1 MAKRKHTIS
10 FFGWLCCNAT
20 FSFFSST
27 CLFVLFCFL
36 FFGLP
41 AVFFRTQSNHFT
53 LKYDLFQ
60 IPRGC
65 CQTIFVVSLKTKD
78 SLECPL
84 SISQLAS
91 RFALGLQAW
100 TYRGY
105 EFVDDEIE
113 IDEVQKRCARRR
125 KHGSTINDM
134 ESLQNAIN
142 ALKQNP
148 NNDSYWTGLRLED
161 W

>member
-1 MAKRKHTIS
+1 MYS
-10 FFGWLCCNAT
+10 L
-20 FSFFSST
+20 
-27 CLFVLFCFL
+27 
-36 FFGLP
+36 
-41 AVFFRTQSNHFT
+41 
-53 LKYDLFQ
+53 
-60 IPRGC
+60 
-65 CQTIFVVSLKTKD
+65 VS
-78 SLECPL
+78 PL
-84 SISQLAS
+84 NISQLAS

-100 TYRGY
+100 TNRRY

-113 IDEVQKRCARRR
+113 IKEVQKQCARRR